1 MFRSFSTF
9 HPGSTFVTA
18 RSCCP
23 GFESF
28 LCCLQQV
35 QGIPASFSALNDNP
49 CEMRNQNVFSP
60 GQDTCLHV
68 ERGLTQPVELL
79 VNNCPDFDF
88 WGKPVWQSA
97 PESHCGRYFSSQT
110 SPPPGAPGSF
120 QGRQGQMVVW
130 GISSKNKQ
138 LIRSIRFSLQPL
150 THCCHSPRLSKLSC
164 SSSCIPPGSK
174 SVLNINLCRTQPQ
187 NPSCFLARCKNCS
200 TWEGALQNTDHTVE
214 QKTIKINPIL
224 FVFSI

>member
-1 MFRSFSTF
+1 MFQSF

-28 LCCLQQV
+28 LCCLRQV
-35 QGIPASFSALNDNP
+35 HGIPALFSALNDNP
-49 CEMRNQNVFSP
+49 CEMRKQNVFSP
-60 GQDTCLHV
+60 GQDTCLQV

-130 GISSKNKQ
+130 GISSSQKE
-138 LIRSIRFSLQPL
+138 SFEVSMFSSHSL
-150 THCCHSPRLSKLSC
+150 THCCHSPRLSKLLC

-174 SVLNINLCRTQPQ
+174 SVININLCRHNLRIQAAFWLDAETAVLEKEP
-187 NPSCFLARCKNCS
+187 C
-200 TWEGALQNTDHTVE
+200 EIMDHCVAE
-214 QKTIKINPIL
+214 NNEY
-224 FVFSI
+224 